1 MARKTE
7 SRVKERV
14 RFSLRWKITLPFI
27 FLALILGLGAAYL
40 VNQLLNQT
48 EEFQFLRQLADSG
61 KQTND
66 AIVRIEEELL
76 RVERLIANTEGVAQS
91 VGLENAEDLRA
102 RVLPLVINGGVD
114 FAVILNSEAT
124 SLLTIKLQ
132 LEGSTGDFE
141 VLKGETFY
149 QDWDFVYPILS
160 GEIDELGD
168 KHVGVGRIEIGE
180 RNAGIFAIGGPLR
193 NNQSEVIGAALV
205 GYYLDSL
212 VTQLSLDAGANVTV
226 YDIVTGEILG
236 TTLEPE
242 NPTNLLVSPSQISS
256 TLISGGNQNVVRN
269 VNVSGSLYTEVL
281 TTFRARQNTVDL
293 GILGTSLLRTEGQD
307 LLLENVFKV
316 ARYGAIALLLVVTIG
331 LLISNMITRPLV
343 EIAEASA
350 QVAAGNLDTF
360 VSTKSNDEIGVLARS
375 FNQLVEGLRE
385 SIPYRDALMPMLEP
399 EMRQEIQEIQPDT
412 HISYD
417 GISVEATILAADL
430 TSFTEG
436 AESINPES
444 ILTTLNRYYEAIIP
458 HISQHGGVISKF
470 DGEMLIAF
478 FGVLPQQ
485 SPPQI
490 SSLQGVHAG
499 LELLRAVDKWN
510 SERAVQGRP
519 TLEMWIGVTTGKV
532 VAGGIGN
539 KSQLQYSVIGD
550 TVQEA
555 RDVQE
560 VCRELGAGALLISET
575 TYNLLAKAH
584 RQFKFGRYGRASLR
598 HSGREVSVY
607 EVKARRT
614 RLVKSIAGQETKWK
628 RNREEDG

>member
-1 MARKTE
+1 MARKAG
-7 SRVKERV
+7 SRLKERV

-27 FLALILGLGAAYL
+27 FLALILGLGAAFL

-61 KQTND
+61 KQSND

-76 RVERLIANTEGVAQS
+76 RVERLIANTEGVAQA

-102 RVLPLVINGGVD
+102 RVLPLVINAGVD
-114 FAVILNSEAT
+114 FAVILETNSV
-124 SLLTIKLQ
+124 SLLTIRHQ
-132 LEGSTGDFE
+132 PEGSAGDYE

-149 QDWDFVYPILS
+149 QDWEFLNPILF

-168 KHVGVGRIEIGE
+168 KQVGVGRTVINE
-180 RNAGIFAIGGPLR
+180 RDTGIFVIGGPLR
-193 NNQSEVIGAALV
+193 NNQNEVIGAALV
-205 GYYLDSL
+205 GYYLDSM
-212 VTQLSLDAGANVTV
+212 VTQLSQAAGANVAV
-226 YDIVTGEILG
+226 YDLVSGELLG
-236 TTLEPE
+236 STLEPD
-242 NPTNLLVSPSQISS
+242 NPTNLLVTAPQISD
-256 TLISGGNQNVVRN
+256 TLISGSNQNVVRN
-269 VNVSGSLYTEVL
+269 IDVSGSIYTEVL

-293 GILGTSLLRTEGQD
+293 GLLGVSLLRTEGQD
-307 LLLENVFKV
+307 LLLENVFTV

-350 QVAAGNLDTF
+350 QVAAGNLDTY
-360 VSTKSNDEIGVLARS
+360 VPTKSNDEIGVLARS
-375 FNQLVEGLRE
+375 FNRLVEGLRE
-385 SIPYRDALMPMLEP
+385 SIPYRDAVMPMLEP
-399 EMRQEIQEIQPDT
+399 KIREEIQDLQPEK
-412 HISYD
+412 HISFD
-417 GISVEATILAADL
+417 GISAEATILAADL

-458 HISQHGGVISKF
+458 HVSQHGGVISKF

-485 SPPQI
+485 APPQI
-490 SSLQGVHAG
+490 SALQGVHAG
-499 LELLRAVDKWN
+499 LELLSSVDKWN
-510 SERAVQGRP
+510 SERAVQGQP
-519 TLEMWIGVTTGKV
+519 ALEMWIGLTTGNV

-560 VCRELGAGALLISET
+560 VCRELGAGALLISEI
-575 TYNLLAKAH
+575 TYNFLAKAH
-584 RQFKFGRYGRASLR
+584 RQFKFGRYGRARLR
-598 HSGREVSVY
+598 HSGRTVSVY

-614 RLVKSIAGQETKWK
+614 RLVNSISGQETKWK

>member
-1 MARKTE
+1 MKD
-7 SRVKERV
+7 RV

-27 FLALILGLGAAYL
+27 FLALILGLGAAFL
-40 VNQLLNQT
+40 VNQLLIQT

-61 KQTND
+61 KQSND

-76 RVERLIANTEGVAQS
+76 RVERLIANTEGVAQA

-102 RVLPLVINGGVD
+102 RVLPLVINAGVD
-114 FAVILNSEAT
+114 FAVILDTNVI
-124 SLLTIKLQ
+124 SLLTIRHQ
-132 LEGSTGDFE
+132 PEGAAGDFE

-149 QDWDFVYPILS
+149 QDWDFVEPILD

-168 KHVGVGRIEIGE
+168 KQVGMGRTMIGDKE
-180 RNAGIFAIGGPLR
+180 TGIFVIGGPLR
-193 NNQSEVIGAALV
+193 NNQNEVIGAALV
-205 GYYLDSL
+205 GYYLDNL
-212 VTQLSLDAGANVTV
+212 VTQLSLDAGANVAV
-226 YDIVTGEILG
+226 YDLVSGELLG
-236 TTLEPE
+236 STLEPD
-242 NPTNLLVSPSQISS
+242 NPANLLISAPQISD

-269 VNVSGSLYTEVL
+269 IDVSGSPYTEVL
-281 TTFRARQNTVDL
+281 TTFHARQNTVDL
-293 GILGTSLLRTEGQD
+293 GLLGVSLLRTEGQD
-307 LLLENVFKV
+307 LLLENVFTV

-343 EIAEASA
+343 EITEASA
-350 QVAAGNLDTF
+350 QVAAGNLDTY
-360 VSTKSNDEIGVLARS
+360 VPSKSNDEIGVLARS
-375 FNQLVEGLRE
+375 FNRLVEGLRE
-385 SIPYRDALMPMLEP
+385 SLPYRDAVMPMLEP
-399 EMRQEIQEIQPDT
+399 EVREEIQDLQPEK
-412 HISYD
+412 HISFD
-417 GISVEATILAADL
+417 GISAEATILAADL

-436 AESINPES
+436 AESISPES

-458 HISQHGGVISKF
+458 HVSQHGGVISKF

-485 SPPQI
+485 APPQI
-490 SSLQGVHAG
+490 SALQGVHAG
-499 LELLRAVDKWN
+499 LELLRAVEKWN

-519 TLEMWIGVTTGKV
+519 ALEMWIGLTTGNV

-575 TYNLLAKAH
+575 TYNFLAKAH
-584 RQFKFGRYGRASLR
+584 RQFKFGRYGRARLR
-598 HSGREVSVY
+598 HSGRTVSVY

-614 RLVKSIAGQETKWK
+614 RLVNSVSGQETKW
-628 RNREEDG
+628 RRSREEDG

>member
-114 FAVILNSEAT
+114 FAVILDSEAT
-124 SLLTIKLQ
+124 SLLTIKHQ
-132 LEGSTGDFE
+132 PEGSAGDYE

-168 KHVGVGRIEIGE
+168 KRVGVGRIEIGE
-180 RNAGIFAIGGPLR
+180 RSIGIFAIGGPLR

-236 TTLEPE
+236 STLEPE
-242 NPTNLLVSPSQISS
+242 NPTNLLVSPSQISN

-269 VNVSGSLYTEVL
+269 VNVSGSHYTEVL
-281 TTFRARQNTVDL
+281 TTFRARQNTMDL

-307 LLLENVFKV
+307 LLLENVFTV

-350 QVAAGNLDTF
+350 RVADGDLDTF
-360 VSTKSNDEIGVLARS
+360 VPTNSNDEIGVLARS
-375 FNQLVEGLRE
+375 FNRLVEGLRE

-399 EMRQEIQEIQPDT
+399 EMREELQEILPER

-417 GISVEATILAADL
+417 GISVDATILAADL
-430 TSFTEG
+430 TSFSEG
-436 AESINPES
+436 AESINPE
-444 ILTTLNRYYEAIIP
+444 
-458 HISQHGGVISKF
+458 
-470 DGEMLIAF
+470 
-478 FGVLPQQ
+478 
-485 SPPQI
+485 
-490 SSLQGVHAG
+490 
-499 LELLRAVDKWN
+499 
-510 SERAVQGRP
+510 
-519 TLEMWIGVTTGKV
+519 
-532 VAGGIGN
+532 
-539 KSQLQYSVIGD
+539 
-550 TVQEA
+550 
-555 RDVQE
+555 
-560 VCRELGAGALLISET
+560 
-575 TYNLLAKAH
+575 
-584 RQFKFGRYGRASLR
+584 
-598 HSGREVSVY
+598 
-607 EVKARRT
+607 
-614 RLVKSIAGQETKWK
+614 
-628 RNREEDG
+628 